1 MNKKQDIASSH
12 EFDFSDHKGIV
23 EALLFTASEP
33 LDAVQLARISG
44 LKKKTVEDIIVELN
58 EEYMETR
65 RCFRIENISEGYKL
79 LTLPEYHHYINK
91 ANIREKTTRLS
102 QAALETLAVIA
113 YKQPVTKAE
122 IERIRGV
129 DGSGVVK
136 TLMIKN
142 LVVIDGKSSAPGNP
156 LLYKTSEYFLEFFGL
171 PSTDH
176 LPPLTEIED
185 ASEGLPSI
193 KLVKPGES
201 EPDKKTVEMVAESD
215 VSIELNPQESSQ

>member
-1 MNKKQDIASSH
+1 M
-12 EFDFSDHKGIV
+12 
-23 EALLFTASEP
+23 
-33 LDAVQLARISG
+33 DAVQLARISG
-44 LKKKTVEDIIVELN
+44 LKKKTVENIIIELN
-58 EEYMETR
+58 EEFMETR
-65 RCFRIENISEGYKL
+65 RCFRIENVSGGYRL
-79 LTLPEYHHYINK
+79 LTLPEYHHYVNK
-91 ANIREKTTRLS
+91 AKIREKTTRLS

-129 DGSGVVK
+129 DGSGVLK
-136 TLMIKN
+136 TLMTKN

-185 ASEGLPSI
+185 SSEGLPSLI
-193 KLVKPGES
+193 LVKSGES
-201 EPDKKTVEMVAESD
+201 DGDDEEAESENTGKLANRINED
-215 VSIELNPQESSQ
+215 EKSTEISDNACDKVNAEITETISSDDNR